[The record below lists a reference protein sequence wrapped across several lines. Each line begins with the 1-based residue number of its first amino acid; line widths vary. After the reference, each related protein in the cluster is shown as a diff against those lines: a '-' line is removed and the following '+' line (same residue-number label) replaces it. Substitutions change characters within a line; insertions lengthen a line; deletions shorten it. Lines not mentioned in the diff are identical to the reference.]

1 MSGQKKAV
9 WLQSG
14 LGLLAVAGFGVMQGE
29 WLSALFGFGI
39 GMANLAML
47 SASFRIA
54 NERAADNPK
63 AGMTVLYISAVIR
76 FILLAVFFALG
87 MAVVGLTP
95 MPMVLT
101 FVVMQLGSVLSLQG
115 KRRLTD

>member
-1 MSGQKKAV
+1 MNGQEKAV
-9 WLQSG
+9 WLQGG
-14 LGLLAVAGFGVMQGE
+14 LGLLAVVGFGMIQGE

-39 GMANLAML
+39 GVANLAML
-47 SASFRIA
+47 SVGFRLA
-54 NERAADNPK
+54 NERAKEDPK

-87 MAVVGLTP
+87 MALVGLAP

-101 FVVMQLGSVLSLQG
+101 FVVMQLGNLFSLQG

>member
-1 MSGQKKAV
+1 MNGQKKTV
-9 WLQSG
+9 WWQSG
-14 LGLLAVAGFGVMQGE
+14 LGLLAVVGFGVAQGE
-29 WLSALFGFGI
+29 WLSALFGFGV
-39 GMANLAML
+39 GVANLAML

-54 NERAADNPK
+54 SERAADDPK
-63 AGMTVLYISAVIR
+63 AGMTVLYISAVVR

-87 MAVVGLTP
+87 LAFAGLAP

-101 FVVMQLGSVLSLQG
+101 FVVMQLGSALGLRG

>member
-9 WLQSG
+9 WLQIG
-14 LGLLAVAGFGVMQGE
+14 LGLTAVAGFGIMQDQ
-29 WLSALFGFGI
+29 WLSALAGMGI
-39 GMANLAML
+39 GAANLAML
-47 SASFRIA
+47 GTSFSLA
-54 NERAADNPK
+54 NKRAAEDAK

-87 MAVVGLTP
+87 MAFAGLAP
-95 MPMVLT
+95 EPMVLT
-101 FVVMQLGSVLSLQG
+101 FVVMQLGNVLSLQG

>member
-1 MSGQKKAV
+1 MNGQKKAI
-9 WLQSG
+9 WLQGG
-14 LGLLAVAGFGVMQGE
+14 LGLLAVVGFGVVQNA

-39 GMANLAML
+39 GLLNLAML
-47 SASFRIA
+47 SMSFRIA
-54 NERAADNPK
+54 NARVAENPK

-87 MAVVGLTP
+87 MALVGLEP

-101 FVVMQLGSVLSLQG
+101 FVVMQLGNVLSLQG